1 MYNSETTTT
10 ASAGNALPS
19 CFTVATSRGSA
30 ARYLDADRLALR
42 NDLAIPLLAETGIR
56 PLLRTDDR
64 SNGTDA
70 QQRHHEYDTEKI
82 PTGRI
87 PLQAFHLCTAAQ
99 RAGT

>member
-42 NDLAIPLLAETGIR
+42 NDLAIPFRAETGIR

-70 QQRHHEYDTEKI
+70 QQRHDEYDTENI
-82 PTGRI
+82 RTGRI
-87 PLQAFHLCTAAQ
+87 PLKPFHFLILAQ
-99 RAGT
+99 RG